1 MNHPFNIRIY
11 GILIENNK
19 ILIVKEPFMG
29 NLIYKFPGGGM
40 EFGEG
45 TIDCLKREF
54 KEELNLDIEI
64 EKHLYT
70 QYFFLVSALNKNEQ
84 IFMVYYKVKAKDI
97 QQLENKESD
106 NQELKWIDLSPN
118 VAENLSL
125 PTDRL
130 VIELVVQ
137 DLKNT

>member
-1 MNHPFNIRIY
+1 MRMNHPFNIRIY

-70 QYFFLVSALNKNEQ
+70 QDFFLVSALNKNEQ
-84 IFMVYYKVKAKDI
+84 LFMVYYKVKAKDI

-106 NQELKWIDLSPN
+106 NQELKWIN
-118 VAENLSL
+118 
-125 PTDRL
+125 
-130 VIELVVQ
+130 ELIFSF
-137 DLKNT
+137 LFASFLIK